1 MQTLNNLKPEIYQ
14 IKVFTFKYIEL
25 VECRLPLNDDGQIGI
40 AGFQDF
46 NPVFKF
52 YLINFGELRVQ
63 I

>member
-25 VECRLPLNDDGQIGI
+25 VECRLPLNDDMQIGN

-46 NPVFKF
+46 NSVFKF
-52 YLINFGELRVQ
+52 
-63 I
+63 